1 MAFTKSRAFIDQGSN
16 LTPALVK
23 HKGEY
28 HTLLN
33 HPVIQGLSP
42 MTPLDQ
48 VQASTEMLEEKQA
61 NFWKEVPQI
70 DEEEFKSFISIKE
83 SGFKKVKAQDWVA
96 LLKLYSYF
104 CQSPQFKSNLEVG
117 ALIVI
122 CRETK
127 QLDFAIPEQKVTSG
141 SIDWNMLGKN
151 LDLKKKVYF
160 LDGSFVTAAELLDK
174 YDIMGIT
181 HSHNVLFTSPS
192 STDDRYEIK
201 DKDGICPS
209 GVFILVGSFKD
220 FQDWENKTPQYEVYT
235 SIGHEGQRYQIQV
248 EDLVEPFT
256 QEDWLAW
263 TFDRSILGAITLGN
277 TWPSSSSA
285 WGAAKSKYAVS
296 ATNKIQKRL
305 SSSQFAFEGIQQLA
319 ADRGELNKEQ
329 TTSVL
334 KDSTYRLLDSIIDL
348 LFMELDEDPDTI
360 FGSLVDYFAQFGQEY
375 IFEEVQD
382 YTSKKIEKA
391 ELELEDDIFSPFFV
405 DEGR

>member
-1 MAFTKSRAFIDQGSN
+1 MSFTQSRAFIKQDNN
-16 LTPALVK
+16 LTPAIVK

-28 HTLLN
+28 HTLFN
-33 HPVIQGLSP
+33 HPIIQGLSP
-42 MTPLDQ
+42 MTPLDR
-48 VQASTEMLEEKQA
+48 VQASIEMLEERQA
-61 NFWKEVPQI
+61 NFWKEAPQI
-70 DEEEFKSFISIKE
+70 DEKEFKSFVSIKE
-83 SGFKKVKAQDWVA
+83 SGFKKIKAQDWVA
-96 LLKLYSYF
+96 LLKLYSHF

-122 CRETK
+122 NRETQ

-160 LDGSFVTAAELLDK
+160 LDGSFVTAAELMDN

-192 STDDRYEIK
+192 STDDKYEIK

-209 GVFILVGSFKD
+209 GVFILVGSFKN
-220 FQDWENKTPQYEVYT
+220 FQDWENKIPEYQVYT

-256 QEDWLAW
+256 QEDWQAW
-263 TFDRSILGAITLGN
+263 TFDRSILGAITVGSS
-277 TWPSSSSA
+277 WSSSSSSA
-285 WGAAKSKYAVS
+285 WTKAKSKYAVNP
-296 ATNKIQKRL
+296 TTKVQKKL
-305 SSSQFAFEGIQQLA
+305 NTYQSSFEGLEQLEA
-319 ADRGELNKEQ
+319 SRGETRKEQ

-334 KDSTYRLLDSIIDL
+334 KEAAFALFENVVDL
-348 LFMELDEDPDTI
+348 LFMELDEDPDII
-360 FGSLVDYFAQFGQEY
+360 FGTLGDYFAQFGQEY
-375 IFEEVQD
+375 VFEEVS
-382 YTSKKIEKA
+382 TSASKWLEKA
-391 ELELEDDIFSPFFV
+391 ELKDDIFNPFFV